1 MNREPSDEP
10 RASADDEASVA
21 ETRSNSGI
29 KAAFE
34 RGLAGEALSKDAVL
48 ESVGGVRG
56 ITEALV
62 PGMLYLVTFALTQQV
77 MLSVVVPVLA
87 ATAAIVLRLAQR
99 KKVMPAIAGLIGV
112 VACSLTTILTG
123 NPEDYFLPGL
133 VTNSLWFLGLLVSVL
148 LRWPLLGFVLGFL
161 SNDTKGWRANQKLR
175 GLAYLTTYLW
185 MALFA
190 LRLLVQVPLFL
201 ADRTEWLGIARL
213 TMGVPLFAL
222 AVILTW
228 MLSKSV
234 VEKSS

>member
-1 MNREPSDEP
+1 MKRESSDEP

-133 VTNSLWFLGLLVSVL
+133 VTNSLWFLGLLVSVI

>member
-1 MNREPSDEP
+1 MRQEPSAEP
-10 RASADDEASVA
+10 SASDNSGISAS
-21 ETRSNSGI
+21 ESRSNSGI

-34 RGLAGEALSKDAVL
+34 RGLAGETLSKDAVL

-56 ITEALV
+56 ILEALV

>member
-1 MNREPSDEP
+1 MKRESSDEP

>member
-1 MNREPSDEP
+1 MKRESSDEP

-62 PGMLYLVTFALTQQV
+62 PGMLFLLTFALTQQV

-87 ATAAIVLRLAQR
+87 ATAAIVLRLVQR
-99 KKVMPAIAGLIGV
+99 KKVLPAIAGLIGV